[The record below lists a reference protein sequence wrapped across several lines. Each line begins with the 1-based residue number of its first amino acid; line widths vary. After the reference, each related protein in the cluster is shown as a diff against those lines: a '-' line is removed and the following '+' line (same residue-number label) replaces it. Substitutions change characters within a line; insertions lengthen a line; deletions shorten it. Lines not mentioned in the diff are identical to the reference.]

1 MLTLRSNRVI
11 GSERRGTSLQ
21 SVARTASDSFRR
33 KSLNTNSEIA
43 DMTEVRPR
51 TAGAASRPTDRPTD
65 QYRAVS
71 YEVLKPEAQT
81 DWAQCVATAL
91 GRVG

>member
-11 GSERRGTSLQ
+11 GSERRGTQLQ

-43 DMTEVRPR
+43 DMTEVR
-51 TAGAASRPTDRPTD
+51 GASRPTDRPIST
-65 QYRAVS
+65 
-71 YEVLKPEAQT
+71 AQSPT
-81 DWAQCVATAL
+81 KY
-91 GRVG
+91 

>member
-11 GSERRGTSLQ
+11 GSERRGTQLQ

-43 DMTEVRPR
+43 DMTEVRLC
-51 TAGAASRPTDRPTD
+51 AHSR
-65 QYRAVS
+65 
-71 YEVLKPEAQT
+71 
-81 DWAQCVATAL
+81 
-91 GRVG
+91 

>member
-11 GSERRGTSLQ
+11 DSERRGTQLQ

-43 DMTEVRPR
+43 DMTEVRLNRAQPMS
-51 TAGAASRPTDRPTD
+51 AA
-65 QYRAVS
+65 
-71 YEVLKPEAQT
+71 
-81 DWAQCVATAL
+81 
-91 GRVG
+91 

>member
-43 DMTEVRPR
+43 DMTDAQP
-51 TAGAASRPTDRPTD
+51 APLPDRPID
-65 QYRAVS
+65 PYRAVS
-71 YEVLKPEAQT
+71 YEVLKPKA
-81 DWAQCVATAL
+81 
-91 GRVG
+91 

>member
-43 DMTEVRPR
+43 DMTEVRLNRAQPMS
-51 TAGAASRPTDRPTD
+51 AA
-65 QYRAVS
+65 
-71 YEVLKPEAQT
+71 
-81 DWAQCVATAL
+81 
-91 GRVG
+91 